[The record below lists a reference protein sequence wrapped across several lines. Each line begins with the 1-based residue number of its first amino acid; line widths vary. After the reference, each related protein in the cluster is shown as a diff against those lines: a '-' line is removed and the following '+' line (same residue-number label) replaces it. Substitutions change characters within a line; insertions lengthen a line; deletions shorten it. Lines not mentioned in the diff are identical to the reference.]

1 MIVMCLLGPLTQHWV
16 GATLAPF
23 RAAVRSSFEGFFI
36 HLNRSVE
43 GKPSWYSPSSL
54 FNLTVV
60 TICVYRNDNVIM
72 SPPVARGRW
81 VYLTWKSTVWLRS
94 CLGPWW
100 WCRWSWWAC
109 STLLAVGTCRSF
121 AFCCSSLKLCPL
133 GAISNFQHPFT
144 CMFWTFSLA
153 WFLNWFL
160 SLFLFRCSLRVNLDM
175 GKIVFSWMIKKD
187 SKIPGTMVRTSTI
200 PEQLGRISY
209 LLTDKTGKEM
219 ADLKAVSSLR
229 LLSRALTQIW
239 GVVQK
244 ICSLHTHWGPQGLQV
259 FLLNCWKMLFKDM

>member
-1 MIVMCLLGPLTQHWV
+1 
-16 GATLAPF
+16 
-23 RAAVRSSFEGFFI
+23 
-36 HLNRSVE
+36 
-43 GKPSWYSPSSL
+43 
-54 FNLTVV
+54 
-60 TICVYRNDNVIM
+60 M
-72 SPPVARGRW
+72 SAPVAHGRW

-133 GAISNFQHPFT
+133 GAISNSQYSFI
-144 CMFWTFSLA
+144 CMFSCCGFKIISLP
-153 WFLNWFL
+153 F
-160 SLFLFRCSLRVNLDM
+160 FLFGCSLRVNLDM

-219 ADLKAVSSLR
+219 AELKAVSFSRRDLHKR
-229 LLSRALTQIW
+229 FIVFTPTEVCRALRCFW
-239 GVVQK
+239 
-244 ICSLHTHWGPQGLQV
+244 
-259 FLLNCWKMLFKDM
+259 